1 MEAGDDFSDTMS
13 QTSLRSRRSLHSMR
27 PPGTPSMGGGGL
39 KTPAMLPP
47 GSAPRAMA
55 AAAPPSVGRRA
66 SVRGGEDMPM
76 ARVAGGGAG
85 MGDDGMSDASRDVGG
100 LELEG
105 WDEKFVYKVSGVVLC
120 GKSCR
125 RATNMV
131 DDDRHHFIILS
142 LEHYR

>member
-1 MEAGDDFSDTMS
+1 MEAEDDFSDTMS

-39 KTPAMLPP
+39 KIPATLPP

-55 AAAPPSVGRRA
+55 AAAPPSLGRRA
-66 SVRGGEDMPM
+66 SLRGGEDMPM

-85 MGDDGMSDASRDVGG
+85 IGDDGMSDASRDVGG

-105 WDEKFVYKVSGVVLC
+105 WDEKFVYKVSSAVR
-120 GKSCR
+120 CR
-125 RATNMV
+125 PPC
-131 DDDRHHFIILS
+131 
-142 LEHYR
+142 HY